1 MHSLELITPGT
12 IKILQS
18 NKSKTNKDKKGDNK
32 PNLELTEVLLVYYK
46 IANSHY
52 QQYLRVFCRFIP
64 NIWFGQLLDISPSN
78 FVFLKTFPSQFSYI
92 TDRKQNKDHFIY

>member
-32 PNLELTEVLLVYYK
+32 SNLELTEVLLVYYK
-46 IANSHY
+46 IVNNHY
-52 QQYLRVFCRFIP
+52 
-64 NIWFGQLLDISPSN
+64 
-78 FVFLKTFPSQFSYI
+78 
-92 TDRKQNKDHFIY
+92 